1 MINPLDMTK
10 EAGGGSY
17 PEPPDLP
24 EFTEEYCECCG
35 RDEVNLVEIDGKPMC
50 GKCRGKMYL
59 REAPNT
65 AWEYITSEKAAKK
78 EFLMDFWFKSLSDE
92 EKIDLIL
99 GAFIGKYVSFFDSPN
114 RFREEGQKI
123 IEDFVG
129 QDYESL
135 AEFVEREGL
144 Y

>member
-1 MINPLDMTK
+1 MINTLDMTK

-24 EFTEEYCECCG
+24 DFIYEYCECCG
-35 RDEVNLVEIDGKPMC
+35 RDEIELVEIDGKPMC
-50 GKCRGKMYL
+50 EKCRGEMYL
-59 REAPNT
+59 RKAPNT
-65 AWEYITSEKAAKK
+65 AWEYIISEKTAKK
-78 EFLMDFWFKSLSDE
+78 EFLMDFWFDSLSDE
-92 EKIDLIL
+92 EKVDLIL
-99 GAFIGKYVSFFDSPN
+99 GAFLGKYVSFRGSPN
-114 RFREEGQKI
+114 DFRKEGQKI
-123 IEDFVG
+123 IEDFVE